1 MKNQAAVGIAGA
13 ALAVGIAVSAG
24 VSGYMIGH
32 HTAAPAA
39 AEWRIE
45 PSDIAAAVDEYRAQ
59 QWETVKKWAA
69 MQPDM
74 SASDDLLTPPRP
86 ASTRRDLTQRQ
97 RGALD
102 ELQDQLDDIQKR
114 IDTLEGHH

>member
-1 MKNQAAVGIAGA
+1 
-13 ALAVGIAVSAG
+13 
-24 VSGYMIGH
+24 
-32 HTAAPAA
+32 
-39 AEWRIE
+39 
-45 PSDIAAAVDEYRAQ
+45 
-59 QWETVKKWAA
+59 
-69 MQPDM
+69 M